1 MSVIK
6 LKSRLFSNEIIKIYL
21 TLIFQKKVKE
31 RLHIYNYLKL
41 FNIKK

>member
-31 RLHIYNYLKL
+31 RLHIYKYITILNFLT
-41 FNIKK
+41 